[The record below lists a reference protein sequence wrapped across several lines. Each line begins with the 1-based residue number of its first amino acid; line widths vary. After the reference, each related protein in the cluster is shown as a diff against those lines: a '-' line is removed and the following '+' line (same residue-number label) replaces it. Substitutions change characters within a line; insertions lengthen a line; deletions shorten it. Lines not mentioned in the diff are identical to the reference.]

1 MNINDIIEIAQNRYK
16 NYKNCRL
23 TIGFE
28 EEYQINFIE
37 TCLTKEEKMLNRLI
51 NTENGIN
58 ISNYVSIFIK
68 KTKENDYNIGVTSA
82 LTLDSGNNDNKY
94 DVIYHLSLDRYTNID
109 NILKL
114 NKTFDKID
122 YIINFVFNIKI
133 DIPKIN
139 KIFIK
144 TFANELDRIEIRNAI
159 TSFKKYEYLDKN
171 NIFNIINVINK
182 AKNKN
187 YIKYRKAI
195 FKLIVKD
202 FKQYLNKVKDI
213 ME

>member
-58 ISNYVSIFIK
+58 ISNYVCIFIK
-68 KTKENDYNIGVTSA
+68 KTEENDYNIGVTSA

-133 DIPKIN
+133 DIWQIK

-144 TFANELDRIEIRNAI
+144 TFASELDRIEIRSAI
-159 TSFKKYEYLDKN
+159 TSFEKYEYLDKN
-171 NIFNIINVINK
+171 NIFNIINVIDK
-182 AKNKN
+182 TKNKN

-202 FKQYLNKVKDI
+202 FRRYLNKRKDI